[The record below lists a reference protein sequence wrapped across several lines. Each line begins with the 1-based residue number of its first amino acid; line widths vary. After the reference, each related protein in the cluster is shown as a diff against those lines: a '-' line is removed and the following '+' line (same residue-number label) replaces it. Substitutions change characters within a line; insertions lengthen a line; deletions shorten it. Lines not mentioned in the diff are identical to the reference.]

1 MNCCGGLKILACLAL
16 RVLVAMTAP
25 PQETDSPA
33 LVPRLVAWLAG
44 FRLLCWLQWVRF
56 NGYLLTGSAVIKEL
70 FLELEKLGR
79 LI

>member
-1 MNCCGGLKILACLAL
+1 MFEDEKGVMELCLLIPGNPSRPAVGKA
-16 RVLVAMTAP
+16 RSLVGW
-25 PQETDSPA
+25 S
-33 LVPRLVAWLAG
+33 RGWLAG

-56 NGYLLTGSAVIKEL
+56 NGYLLTALAVVSEL